1 MKMTCCAGK
10 MGSPPATIMR
20 VFQSP
25 LVALVALAT
34 LVTQAVLWVTQRSAY
49 GCSIPGL
56 ETIILPLYPV
66 LSAVMGCTS
75 A

>member
-1 MKMTCCAGK
+1 MKMTCCSGK
-10 MGSPPATIMR
+10 MGVASSDKMR

-34 LVTQAVLWVTQRSAY
+34 LVTQALLWVTQRSAF
-49 GCSIPGL
+49 GLSIPGL

-66 LSAVMGCTS
+66 LSAAMGCTS